1 MGMGTERLIARDS
14 VFVGD
19 RDHSDPTDITFL
31 FHQVGCDGL
40 RPVSHLSLT
49 DRVERVKDVE
59 ARPVV
64 GCRRRRMTGGTF
76 AEPFDPAGP
85 GRPHLDG
92 SVAVGPEGGCLGSRS
107 DPALT

>member
-31 FHQVGCDGL
+31 FHQVGCDVL

-64 GCRRRRMTGGTF
+64 GCRRRRRTGSTHRE
-76 AEPFDPAGP
+76 AVRPVSTGP
-85 GRPHLDG
+85 SP
-92 SVAVGPEGGCLGSRS
+92 S
-107 DPALT
+107 